1 NVSPGGLQQA
11 ANPHGERAGAR
22 RCLARSSLQDHDGW
36 SCEQDR
42 EAAVRAEADP
52 PMGEVYMRNGD
63 ARALSLTFEEACRG
77 PCALPWTTREQAFT
91 AVVDLLMKREVAGPT
106 QQVLILIDDLVNMIV
121 EP

>member
-1 NVSPGGLQQA
+1 
-11 ANPHGERAGAR
+11 
-22 RCLARSSLQDHDGW
+22 
-36 SCEQDR
+36 
-42 EAAVRAEADP
+42 
-52 PMGEVYMRNGD
+52 MRNGD

-121 EP
+121 EPCA